1 LAVSPRCSRA
11 PRSAAPTVFDTAAT
25 SVTQG
30 NTSSLGVYTT
40 HGTFSSRA
48 HPTAAAARTRRR
60 RGPCTG
66 PGPPPR

>member
-1 LAVSPRCSRA
+1 
-11 PRSAAPTVFDTAAT
+11 VFDTAAT

-30 NTSSLGVYTT
+30 NTSSLGVSTT